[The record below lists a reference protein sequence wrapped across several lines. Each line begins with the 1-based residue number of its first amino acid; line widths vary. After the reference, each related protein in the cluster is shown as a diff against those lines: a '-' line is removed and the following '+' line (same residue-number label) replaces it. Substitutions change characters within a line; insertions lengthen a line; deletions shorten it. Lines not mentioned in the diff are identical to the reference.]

1 MMAITLIACTAVFI
15 MACIIFEDAPKYAPS
30 RARQRSVSKAASAQ
44 QNQTTKEILKSYLRL
59 ISSKN
64 FILLCVGY
72 GLLVGSYYSLSG
84 NINKLVTPNLGD
96 DISQKDKSKHAGKM
110 GLIMIVAGSV
120 ASLAAGCILDAAK
133 KYKVSV
139 CLLFWYIANQSGKSV
154 CLSIRQSVF
163 ARQIAQIFAA
173 ALFFGF
179 LIFIFWFI

>member
-1 MMAITLIACTAVFI
+1 MF
-15 MACIIFEDAPKYAPS
+15 
-30 RARQRSVSKAASAQ
+30 
-44 QNQTTKEILKSYLRL
+44 
-59 ISSKN
+59 
-64 FILLCVGY
+64 LLCVGY

-139 CLLFWYIANQSGKSV
+139 CLLFWYIAILQNY
-154 CLSIRQSVF
+154 L
-163 ARQIAQIFAA
+163 QI
-173 ALFFGF
+173 LDTTGEKKEGWNF
-179 LIFIFWFI
+179 LIWRGNKKKETECD